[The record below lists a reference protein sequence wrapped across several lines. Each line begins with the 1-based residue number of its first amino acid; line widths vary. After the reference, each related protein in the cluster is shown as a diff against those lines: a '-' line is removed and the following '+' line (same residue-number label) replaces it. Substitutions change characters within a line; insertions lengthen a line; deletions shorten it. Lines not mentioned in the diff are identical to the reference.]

1 MAVHL
6 CCMQFCRLRWSLLFI
21 QVLTS
26 GSWLSGSSKEWQSFE
41 EIFGRVLYTYKYT
54 LEEICNKEPNK

>member
-1 MAVHL
+1 
-6 CCMQFCRLRWSLLFI
+6 
-21 QVLTS
+21 VLTS

-54 LEEICNKEPNK
+54 LEEVCNKEPNK